1 VTVTVGETAERPEA
15 GILIRNARI
24 FDGLSDEVRPGHV
37 RIDGRKI
44 AHVGHGE
51 PPPPTE
57 SDHIVI
63 DAGGRTLIPGLS
75 DAHAHVMLTGSSPT
89 ALLASGAGL
98 GYLTGAAE
106 AEAMLLRGFTTIRDM
121 AGDTGEL
128 KRLIDAGRLRG
139 PRIYPS
145 QAGISQTAG
154 HGDFG
159 MIYESPT
166 VLGGTPS
173 RAEELGVMR
182 VANGR
187 PQVLA
192 AVREQ
197 LKKGA
202 SQIKLMAGGGAAS
215 LYDPLDV
222 LQFTADEMR
231 AAVEAATDWGTYV
244 AVHVYTGPGIR
255 RALESGVT
263 VIEHGQLATEDDIKR
278 MADHGAWLSTQP
290 FVEDDHTYADP
301 ISAEK
306 NRRICTGV
314 ERTFA
319 WALEHGGNIAFG
331 TDLLLD
337 PSKSGRQ
344 SEMLTRLASLCGSSL
359 AGLRVATSGNA
370 ELFRLSGNRDPYQS
384 PTLTESDGAAR
395 PPHHNRLGV
404 LAEGAWA
411 DMLLVDGDPTRDLGL
426 LGDPDSNLRLIIK
439 DGRVHKNT
447 L

>member
-1 VTVTVGETAERPEA
+1 MGAGEA
-15 GILIRNARI
+15 GQRADTGILVRNARI

-44 AHVGHGE
+44 AHVGADE
-51 PPPPTE
+51 PPSSTD
-57 SDHIVI
+57 SGHIVI
-63 DAGGRTLIPGLS
+63 DADGRTLIPGLS
-75 DAHAHVMLTGSSPT
+75 DAHAHVMLTGASPT
-89 ALLASGAGL
+89 TLLASGAGL
-98 GYLTGAAE
+98 SYLTGAAE

-121 AGDTGEL
+121 AGDTGDL
-128 KRLIDAGRLRG
+128 KRLIDAGLLPG

-166 VLGGTPS
+166 ALGGTPS

-215 LYDPLDV
+215 AYDPLDV

-244 AVHVYTGPGIR
+244 TVHVYTGPGIR
-255 RALESGVT
+255 RAVEAGVA
-263 VIEHGQLATEDDIKR
+263 VIEHGQLADEDDIKR
-278 MADHGAWLSTQP
+278 MADNGVWLSTQP
-290 FVEDDHTYADP
+290 FVENDHTYANP
-301 ISAEK
+301 VSAEK

-319 WALEHGGNIAFG
+319 WALEHGVDIAFG

-337 PSKSGRQ
+337 PGKSGKQ

-359 AGLRVATSGNA
+359 AGLKIATSGNA

-384 PTLTESDGAAR
+384 PTAAESDGAAR
-395 PPHHNRLGV
+395 TPHHNHLGV
-404 LAEGAWA
+404 IAEGAWA
-411 DMLLVDGDPTRDLGL
+411 DMLLIDGDPTRDLSL
-426 LGDPDSNLRLIIK
+426 LGDPDTNLRLIIK
-439 DGRVHKNT
+439 DGRIHKNT